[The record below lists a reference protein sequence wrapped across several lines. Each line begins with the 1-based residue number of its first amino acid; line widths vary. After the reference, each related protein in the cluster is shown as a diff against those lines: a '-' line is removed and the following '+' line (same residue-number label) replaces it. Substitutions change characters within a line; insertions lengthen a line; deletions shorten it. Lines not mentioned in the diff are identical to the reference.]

1 VIPEFVASGISKVIP
16 NRLRPSV
23 SKSRALFRD
32 LKTTAKAR
40 LYSGSEYQ
48 CQFCNRSFRKLLHT
62 GSHSPTLV
70 AHKVIPSGYRKN
82 ARCPN
87 CGSLDRERHIHL
99 YLKNKA
105 KVYDDARMRLLHF
118 APEENLKEAL
128 TTCSGID
135 YVSVDLLR
143 NAMTRMDI
151 ANLGFMDR
159 TFDAIICS
167 HVLEHVPDDRRAL
180 SELFRVLKPG
190 GWAVIQ
196 VPISFALEVTYEDP
210 TIIKPVERHR
220 AFGQRDHLRIY
231 GKDYLNRLRDAGFD
245 VDVWSYAE
253 EFSEAEAHKHGLLE
267 GEKLFVCRR
276 PSGRLG

>member
-1 VIPEFVASGISKVIP
+1 MIPEFVASGISKVIP
-16 NRLRPSV
+16 NRFRPAV
-23 SKSRALFRD
+23 SRSRALLRD
-32 LKTTAKAR
+32 IQTKAKAK
-40 LYSGSEYQ
+40 LYFGSEYH
-48 CQFCNRSFRKLLHT
+48 CQFCNRSFRKLRPT
-62 GSHSPTLV
+62 GSHSPALV
-70 AHKVIPSGYRKN
+70 AHKVIPPGYREN

-99 YLKNKA
+99 YLKHKTE
-105 KVYDDARMRLLHF
+105 VYDDTRMRLLHF
-118 APEENLKEAL
+118 APEENLKGAL
-128 TTCSGID
+128 TVCSDID

-151 ANLGFMDR
+151 ANLGFADQA
-159 TFDAIICS
+159 FDAIICS

-196 VPISFALEVTYEDP
+196 VPISFSLEETYEDP
-210 TIIKPVERHR
+210 TITEPEERHR

-245 VDVWSYAE
+245 VDTWSYAE
-253 EFSEAEAHKHGLLE
+253 ELSEAEAHKHGLLE
-267 GEKLFVCRR
+267 GEKLFVCRKSSEQ
-276 PSGRLG
+276 SG